1 MLESLVNFIKHGNFM
16 DTGIISLAIGILGIA
31 VGALVTW
38 IVADR
43 YYKRASEDLVKEA
56 AELKNLNILILRALE
71 NAGFVELTKDEN
83 GKPVGLVITL
93 GSQVK
98 AKTSLSKVD
107 LKIND

>member
-1 MLESLVNFIKHGNFM
+1 MDTAIVSLV
-16 DTGIISLAIGILGIA
+16 IGILGIV
-31 VGALVTW
+31 VGAVVTW

-43 YYKRASEDLVKEA
+43 YYRRASKDLVKEA

-71 NAGFVELTKDEN
+71 NAGFAELNKDEN

-93 GSQVK
+93 QPQSIV
-98 AKTSLSKVD
+98 SKSSVSKPD